1 MNKTCSS
8 CISMSTNQYTFF
20 GDHVALES
28 LTQHGDRL
36 VELDR
41 HIQWEPLVAVAQK
54 IWRAGAE
61 KKAACGPKPWSAEVM
76 LRVLVL
82 KRLYNLSDE
91 QMEYQLRDRLSFLR
105 FARLGLGDAVPD
117 SRTIWLYADQLAKA
131 NGARELFEA
140 FNRQLAERGL
150 LVKEGVMVDA
160 TFVEVPRQRNC
171 REDNAKI
178 KQGETPKEWLKQP
191 RKLAQKDVE
200 ARWTKKNDQT
210 FYGYKDHVKVGAKT
224 KLILTYLVTPASTH
238 DSQPMPELI
247 ASGDSAVHADS
258 AYVGEK
264 IAADLLAKGV
274 HNYIHEKGTTANAL
288 TEEQQRA
295 NRRKSKTRARVEHPF
310 AFMEKSL
317 GRIYHRCIGLI
328 RNKYQIGLMNLC
340 YNLCRCVQ
348 LVTGR
353 ARFVS

>member
-1 MNKTCSS
+1 M
-8 CISMSTNQYTFF
+8 
-20 GDHVALES
+20 
-28 LTQHGDRL
+28 
-36 VELDR
+36 ELDR

-61 KKAACGPKPWSAEVM
+61 KKSACGPKPWSAEVM

-105 FARLGLGDAVPD
+105 FARLGL
-117 SRTIWLYADQLAKA
+117 
-131 NGARELFEA
+131 
-140 FNRQLAERGL
+140 
-150 LVKEGVMVDA
+150 
-160 TFVEVPRQRNC
+160 
-171 REDNAKI
+171 
-178 KQGETPKEWLKQP
+178 
-191 RKLAQKDVE
+191 
-200 ARWTKKNDQT
+200 
-210 FYGYKDHVKVGAKT
+210 
-224 KLILTYLVTPASTH
+224 
-238 DSQPMPELI
+238 
-247 ASGDSAVHADS
+247 GDSAVHADS

-353 ARFVS
+353 ASFAS

>member
-1 MNKTCSS
+1 
-8 CISMSTNQYTFF
+8 MSQNQYTFF
-20 GDHVALES
+20 GDHFALES

-36 VELDR
+36 VELDK
-41 HIQWEPLVAVAQK
+41 HIQWAGLVVVAEK

-61 KKAACGPKPWSAEVM
+61 QKAPCGAKPWDTEVM
-76 LRVLVL
+76 VRVLVL

-91 QMEYQLRDRLSFLR
+91 QLEYQLRDRLSFLR
-105 FARLGLGDAVPD
+105 FVRLGLGDAVPD
-117 SRTIWLYADQLAKA
+117 SRTIWLYAERLAKA
-131 NGARELFEA
+131 DGARELFEA

-160 TFVEVPRQRNC
+160 TFVEVPRQRNS
-171 REDNAKI
+171 REDNGKI
-178 KQGETPKEWLKQP
+178 KQGETPSEWLQQP

-200 ARWTKKNDQT
+200 ARWTKKNSQS

-224 KLILTYLVTPASTH
+224 KLIHAFSVTPASTH
-238 DSQPMPELI
+238 DSQAMTGLV
-247 ASGDSAVHADS
+247 AAGDSAMHADS
-258 AYVGEK
+258 AYTGET

-274 HNYIHEKGTTANAL
+274 HNYIHEKGTATTPLN
-288 TEEQQRA
+288 EEQQLS

-317 GRIYHRCIGLI
+317 GRIYHRCIGLV
-328 RNKYQIGLMNLC
+328 RNEYQIGMMNLC

-353 ARFVS
+353 ARCTA

>member
-1 MNKTCSS
+1 
-8 CISMSTNQYTFF
+8 MSINQYTFF
-20 GDHVALES
+20 GDHASLES
-28 LTQHGDRL
+28 LTQQGDRL

-41 HIQWEPLVAVAQK
+41 HIQWAPLVAVAEK
-54 IWRAGAE
+54 LWRAGAD
-61 KKAACGPKPWSAEVM
+61 KKAACGAKPWDSGVM
-76 LRVLVL
+76 LRVLIL

-105 FARLGLGDAVPD
+105 FVRLGLGDAVPD

-131 NGARELFEA
+131 DGARALFEA

-160 TFVEVPRQRNC
+160 TFVEVPRQRNS

-178 KQGETPKEWLKQP
+178 KQGDTPDAWRQQP

-200 ARWTKKNDQT
+200 ARWTKKNNQT

-224 KLILTYLVTPASTH
+224 KLILSYTVTPASTH
-238 DSQPMPELI
+238 DSQPMLELI
-247 ASGDSAVHADS
+247 VSGDSAVHADS
-258 AYVGEK
+258 AYTGEK
-264 IAADLLAKGV
+264 IATDLLAKGV
-274 HNYIHEKGTTANAL
+274 HNYIHEKGSAAAGL
-288 TEEQQRA
+288 TEKQQVA

-317 GRIYHRCIGLI
+317 GRIYHRCIGLV
-328 RNKYQIGLMNLC
+328 RNKSQIGLMNLC

-353 ARFVS
+353 ARCAA